1 MTNYW
6 TKEKIKDWI
15 FSQRWYQSIHVIDD
29 IITPGNFDTSLRF
42 KLMSLGDLSGK
53 SILDVGC
60 NSGQICFQAKKLGA
74 SEVVG
79 IDINQFR
86 LSQAKT
92 LADIMNL
99 DVEFNEMDILDSIK
113 LGQFDIVFCISV
125 LTEITDLI
133 SSLSILKKITKETLF
148 LELAIAPFHNS
159 PVFIS
164 KNYKI
169 RRMKGKCYLR
179 KIKGDR
185 WVLMPNMKFIKTLLN
200 DKFKIKK
207 LGKSSRYTLL
217 KCEVVK

>member
-1 MTNYW
+1 MTNKW
-6 TKEKIKDWI
+6 TKERIKEWV
-15 FSQRWYQSIHVIDD
+15 FSQDWYQSIHVIDD
-29 IITPGNFDTSLRF
+29 IITPGNFDAAWRL
-42 KLMSLGDLSGK
+42 KLMNLGDLSGK

-74 SEVVG
+74 SKVVG
-79 IDINQFR
+79 IDINKFR
-86 LSQAKT
+86 LSQAKK

-99 DVEFNEMDILDSIK
+99 DVEINEMDILDSIK
-113 LGQFDIVFCISV
+113 LGQFDIVFCVAV
-125 LTEITDLI
+125 LTEIPDLI
-133 SSLSILKKITKETLF
+133 SSLFVLKQITKDILF

-159 PVFIS
+159 PLFIS
-164 KNYKI
+164 ENYKI
-169 RRMKGKCYLR
+169 RRLKGKCYLR

-185 WVLMPNMKFIKTLLN
+185 WNLMPNMQFIKTLLG